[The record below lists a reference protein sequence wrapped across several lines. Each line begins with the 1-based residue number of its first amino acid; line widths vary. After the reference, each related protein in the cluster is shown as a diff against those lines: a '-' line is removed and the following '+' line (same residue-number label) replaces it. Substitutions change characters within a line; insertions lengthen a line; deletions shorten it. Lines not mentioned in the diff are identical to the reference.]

1 MASRKIGS
9 GILLAGGLVL
19 ALSQSAAY
27 ADRLPVA
34 SRPARGAEIHGTHRD
49 TTAILKEVDG
59 GPELK
64 EVDGGPDFYARFEPS
79 LPTSPSFFPIGVWLA
94 AVNKQKDITSDQAA
108 GLNTYVGL
116 TNTSDFSLL
125 GPSGMYFVS
134 NQPRRAVK
142 GTVGRYVND
151 EVDMWAGAGNAAWT
165 GNSPGQGTICEPA
178 AAACGY
184 TIQADIVKALPKD
197 HMFRWSNYG
206 KGVVFWESDA
216 NAEKFVNDYQD
227 VVSVDEYWFADDSIC
242 IASQG
247 GKFYRPS
254 VLVNGY
260 LPPQLCHL
268 AANYGKSI
276 DRARYLAGDSK
287 PIWAVVEL
295 GHPFLASSWPSITPP
310 EVTAAVWQSLIA
322 GARGIVYFN
331 HSFGGKC
338 LTLNVLRD
346 PCYSSIRAAVTTV
359 DHEIESLAPV
369 LNAPFAENVVT
380 ASSGVNIST
389 KWYDGHFYVLAGSN
403 TPNPQTARFSMPCAG
418 YGYRYSA
425 QRETND
431 SGSCRY
437 FQRLFANGNAVHIY
451 RINGCSA

>member
-1 MASRKIGS
+1 MASRKIGVT
-9 GILLAGGLVL
+9 GIILAGGLVL
-19 ALSQSAAY
+19 ALPQSAAY
-27 ADRLPVA
+27 ADRLPAA
-34 SRPARGAEIHGTHRD
+34 SSPARGSEIHGAHRD

-59 GPELK
+59 GP
-64 EVDGGPDFYARFEPS
+64 DFYAKFEPS
-79 LPTSPSFFPIGVWLA
+79 LPASPSFFPIGVWLA
-94 AVNKQKDITSDQAA
+94 AVNKQTDITSDQAA

-116 TNTSDFSLL
+116 ANTSDFSLL
-125 GPSGMYFVS
+125 GRSGMYFIS
-134 NQPRRAVK
+134 NQPRITVK
-142 GTVGRYVND
+142 GTIGRYVND

-165 GNSPGQGTICEPA
+165 GNSPDQGTICDPA

-184 TIQADIVKALPKD
+184 TIQEDIIKALPKD

-206 KGVVFWESDA
+206 KGVVFWESDT
-216 NAEKFVNDYQD
+216 NAEKFVNDYQN
-227 VVSVDEYWFADDSIC
+227 VISVDEYWFADDSIC

-247 GKFYRPS
+247 GKFYSPS
-254 VLVNGY
+254 VLLNGY

-268 AANYGKSI
+268 AANYGKSV
-276 DRARYLAGDSK
+276 DRVRYLAGDSK
-287 PIWAVVEL
+287 PVWAVVEL

-346 PCYSSIRAAVTTV
+346 PCYSSIRAAVTSV
-359 DHEIESLAPV
+359 DHDIQSLAPV

-380 ASSGVNIST
+380 ASPGVNIST

-403 TPNPQTARFSMPCAG
+403 TPNPQTASFSMPCVGAATATVLNEKRTIAAPG
-418 YGYRYSA
+418 GTFRDY
-425 QRETND
+425 
-431 SGSCRY
+431 
-437 FQRLFANGNAVHIY
+437 FANGNAVHIY
-451 RINGCSA
+451 RINGHSACGA